1 MSFDTMNKGALIS
14 ACIARG
20 LPMDGLSVVEMRAAL
35 NAHEAGKVV
44 AEAAETVQEP
54 AEAPGFDTP
63 AAPTEV
69 LPEPE
74 PALEQAPV
82 VAAEPVPEAPVLAP
96 VPALIVPPVAVVPRA
111 ESNGVKMPA
120 PGTICRQIWDH
131 CESVYASG
139 SMPQAKALRAW
150 GAGRLDDV
158 TMTVQF
164 YRWRKFR
171 GISGRQA

>member
-44 AEAAETVQEP
+44 AEAAETVQEGSEP
-54 AEAPGFDTP
+54 VAAE
-63 AAPTEV
+63 TEV
-69 LPEPE
+69 PAVE
-74 PALEQAPV
+74 PALEQAVEV
-82 VAAEPVPEAPVLAP
+82 VADPVPVPPP
-96 VPALIVPPVAVVPRA
+96 VPALIVPPVAVTPRA